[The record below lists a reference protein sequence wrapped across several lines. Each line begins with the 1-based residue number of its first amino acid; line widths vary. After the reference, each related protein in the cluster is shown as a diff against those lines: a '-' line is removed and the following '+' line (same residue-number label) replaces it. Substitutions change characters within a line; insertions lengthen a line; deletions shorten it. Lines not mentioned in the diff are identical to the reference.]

1 MEKNY
6 SATELEALAILSAVN
21 HFVHFLWGRP
31 FTIVTDHRA
40 LVSFQSSKVL
50 NRRLHGWRLKLA
62 DFNFSIVYR
71 PGKLNG
77 GADGLS
83 RQAQTVEE
91 DVMEPRAA
99 PSSVRGDVGPQRL
112 PLKE

>member
-1 MEKNY
+1 M
-6 SATELEALAILSAVN
+6 EALAILSAVN

-50 NRRLHGWRLKLA
+50 NRRLKLA

-99 PSSVRGDVGPQRL
+99 PSSVRGMWDPRGSH
-112 PLKE
+112 LKNN